1 MNLPLIIPEMAVAG
15 LALAILL
22 IDLWTPAA
30 SKPRLGWLAAMGLGV
45 ILVMSFFHLNL
56 NLHSIGD
63 TSITGFGGLF
73 VEDGLAIFFKRFF
86 IGAAILVVLMGVEHS
101 DRLPVGIAEFHALVL
116 LALAGMMFAAS
127 ANDFILA
134 FVSLELVTLTFYV
147 LVSFQRGSPASLE
160 AGVKYLVMGGL
171 SAAFLVFGIALL
183 FAAFNSANSSNFDAL
198 NAASAALAGNRLFQ
212 LGLLLVLAALAFKIA
227 VFPMQM
233 WAPDVYQGA
242 PTPVTAYLAIASKG
256 AGFVL
261 LLRVLFVA
269 VPYIARRWET
279 LFMAVAAISI
289 LYGNLCALPQR
300 SLKRLLGYSS
310 IAHAGYMM
318 LGIAAL
324 NTNGAAAILYYLV
337 GYLFTLGAAFV
348 VLCLVCRETD
358 DIGALAGLHQRS
370 PILAAAMA
378 MAMVS
383 LAGVPPLAG
392 FAGKLL
398 LLLSVVEHAAVN
410 PAYYWLAILAVIG
423 VVISMSYYFGVIR
436 AIYWP
441 GERAEAAPIA
451 ISPAMKLSLAVCM
464 AGMLYLGLFPN
475 PVIQAAAQAVKSL
488 RF

>member
-1 MNLPLIIPEMAVAG
+1 MNLPLIIPEMSVVG

-30 SKPRLGWLAAMGLGV
+30 RKPWLGHLAAMALGV
-45 ILVMSFFHLNL
+45 ILIMSFADRVTDN
-56 NLHSIGD
+56 SM
-63 TSITGFGGLF
+63 TAFGGLF
-73 VEDGLAIFFKRFF
+73 ICDGLSIFFKRFF
-86 IGAAILVVLMGVEHS
+86 IGAAILVVLMGIEYS
-101 DRLPVGIAEFHALVL
+101 DRIPAGIAEFHALVL

-127 ANDFILA
+127 ANDFILV
-134 FVSLELVTLTFYV
+134 FVSLELITVSFYV
-147 LVSFQRGSPASLE
+147 LVSFQRGRPAALE

-183 FAAFNSANSSNFDAL
+183 FAVSNSTQFTAL
-198 NAASAALAGNRLFQ
+198 NASPVLLEGNRLFW
-212 LGLLLVLAALAFKIA
+212 LGLLLVLVGLAFKIA

-242 PTPVTAYLAIASKG
+242 PTPVTAFLAIASKG

-261 LLRVLFVA
+261 LLRVLFMA
-269 VPYIARRWET
+269 VPFVSRHWQT
-279 LFMAVAAISI
+279 LFMAVAGISI

-318 LGIAAL
+318 LGVAAL
-324 NTNGAAAILYYLV
+324 NSDGSAAILYYLT

-348 VLCLVCRETD
+348 VICLVCRESD
-358 DIGALAGLHQRS
+358 DIGALAGLSQRS
-370 PILAAAMA
+370 PVLGAAMT

-398 LLLSVVEHAAVN
+398 LLLAVVERAGVN
-410 PAYYWLAILAVIG
+410 PAYYWLAILAVVG
-423 VVISMSYYFGVIR
+423 VVISLAYYFGVVR
-436 AIYWP
+436 AIYWSNP
-441 GERAEAAPIA
+441 PAGAAPIH
-451 ISPAMKLSLAVCM
+451 ISPTMRVSLAVCM
-464 AGMLYLGLFPN
+464 AGMLYIGLFPN
-475 PVIQAAAQAVKSL
+475 AVLQAASAAVKAL
-488 RF
+488 QF